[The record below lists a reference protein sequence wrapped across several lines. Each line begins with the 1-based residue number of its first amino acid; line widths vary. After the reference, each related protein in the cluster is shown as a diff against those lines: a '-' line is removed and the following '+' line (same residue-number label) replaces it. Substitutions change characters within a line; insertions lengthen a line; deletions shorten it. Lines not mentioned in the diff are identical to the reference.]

1 MNNEVTLAGTGPA
14 GDGEEVDVLYL
25 AGQEPS
31 LAGAWLLVTEADGK
45 PGGMFTAHVLGDAAP
60 SAFGG
65 DVLVRLLRDDPAEG
79 QPPPAARVQ
88 VFAVIGGRLIPV
100 AVWPGHDLDSWP
112 ERIRPLWRSRWA
124 CSPNWRSTARTRA
137 AEWTWPRQKPRPD
150 PACRCTSPS
159 PTARPRL
166 RCPETSPG
174 SHMRRRLPPHLSGG
188 DAGPGAGQ
196 PQPG

>member
-1 MNNEVTLAGTGPA
+1 MNEGVTLGGTSPA

-45 PGGMFTAHVLGDAAP
+45 PGGTFTAHVLGDAAP

-79 QPPPAARVQ
+79 QPPPAARVR
-88 VFAVIGGRLIPV
+88 VFAVTGGRLIPV

-112 ERIRPLWRSRWA
+112 ERIRPTVAFTMGVLTELEEHGA
-124 CSPNWRSTARTRA
+124 DLGGGVDLAQAEAQAVAGVPLHITFPEGKAATA
-137 AEWTWPRQKPRPD
+137 
-150 PACRCTSPS
+150 
-159 PTARPRL
+159 
-166 RCPETSPG
+166 
-174 SHMRRRLPPHLSGG
+174 LP
-188 DAGPGAGQ
+188 
-196 PQPG
+196 